1 MSMDSKVVA
10 SGGSG
15 ISFLTLLG
23 LLFIGLKL
31 CHVIEWSWWYIT
43 LPLWGGLA
51 LWACVAL
58 IALLVFVVVEIF
70 KGL

>member
-1 MSMDSKVVA
+1 MSMDNKIVA
-10 SGGSG
+10 NGGSG
-15 ISFLTLLG
+15 TSFLTLLG

-31 CHVIEWSWWYIT
+31 GHVIEWSWWYIT

-58 IALLVFVVVEIF
+58 IALFVFLVAAIF